1 MHRDDRLADLGH
13 LADVRH
19 LGRVLHHDHF
29 AVVLHDLVDHARRGG
44 DQVLVELA
52 LQPLLHDLH
61 VQQAQEAAAKAE
73 AQCLAHFG
81 LVVQRRIVE
90 LELLQRVAQRVVL
103 AGLGRIEP
111 GEHLRL
117 DFLEAGQRLGRG
129 GGRAAGAGLDQRD
142 GVADLGGLQ
151 FLDAGDDV
159 AHLARPRAT
168 RAARWP
174 A

>member
-1 MHRDDRLADLGH
+1 MPWSGILDGFSTI
-13 LADVRH
+13 
-19 LGRVLHHDHF
+19 DHF
-29 AVVLHDLVDHARRGG
+29 AIGLEHLVDHAGRGR
-44 DQVLVELA
+44 DQVLVEFA

-73 AQCLAHFG
+73 AQRLADLG

-90 LELLQRVAQRVVL
+90 LELFERIAQRVVL

-111 GEHLRL
+111 GENLRL
-117 DFLEAGQRLGRG
+117 DLLEAGQRLGRG
-129 GGRAAGAGLDQRD
+129 GRRAACAGLDQRD

-159 AHLARPRAT
+159 AHLAGFERR